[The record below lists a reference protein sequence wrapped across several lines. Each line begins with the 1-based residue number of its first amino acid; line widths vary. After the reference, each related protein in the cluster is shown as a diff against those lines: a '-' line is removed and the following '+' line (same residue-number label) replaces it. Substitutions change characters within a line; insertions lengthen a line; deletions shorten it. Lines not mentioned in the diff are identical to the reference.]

1 MARNTFNVDEEQDEQ
16 FNPKSVTRLLAYLGP
31 YKKEMALSMGLMI
44 AASLAALAG
53 PYLVKIA
60 IDQAIPSG
68 KPAEL
73 YKLAALLLASVAVVF
88 VCQRARIRV
97 MTKTAQEVIVTIR
110 NDIFDKLQK
119 LPFTY
124 FDTRPH
130 GKILIRV
137 VNYVNSLS
145 DLLSNGIIQFA
156 ADLFSI
162 IFIIIFM
169 LIIDVRLTLVCMAG
183 LPVLIATIMLLKRRQ
198 HRLWQRVSHKQANL
212 NAYLSESLNGMKITQ
227 SYARETV
234 NRGIFSNLGTDWKAA
249 WMPAVLAN
257 FTIWPV
263 IDILSTG
270 AIAFVYVAG
279 IILFAKSVT
288 VGTLVAFGGY
298 IWRFWMPIQNMG
310 NFYNALVTTGAYLER
325 IFETIDEPVE
335 VTDSP
340 EAVPLITIRGH
351 VAFQDVTFS
360 YEKGNP
366 VLKNIDFD
374 VKPGTTI
381 ALVGP
386 TGAGKTSIVNLLSR
400 FYNPDSGL
408 VLVDGIDLKT
418 VTIESV
424 RAQIGVMLQ
433 ESFLFSGTLRENIR
447 YGRPEATDAEI
458 EAAADAVRAGDFAR
472 LLPEGFDSQVGERG
486 ASLSAGQRQL
496 VAFARVLLA
505 SPRILILD
513 EATSSVDTETE
524 RLIQEG
530 LARLL
535 KGRTSFIIAHRLSTI
550 RSADLIMYIDG
561 GRIVERGSHEEL
573 LALDGA
579 YARLYRESSQV

>member
-1 MARNTFNVDEEQDEQ
+1 MARNTFNVDEEQDEK
-16 FNPKSVTRLLAYLGP
+16 FNPKSVTRLLSYLGP
-31 YKKEMALSMGLMI
+31 YKKELALSLALMI
-44 AASLAALAG
+44 VASLFSLAG
-53 PYLVKIA
+53 PYLGKLA
-60 IDQAIPSG
+60 IDRAIPSG
-68 KPAEL
+68 NRAEL
-73 YKLAALLLASVAVVF
+73 YRLAGLLLASVAVVF
-88 VCQRARIRV
+88 ACQRARIRV
-97 MTKTAQEVIVTIR
+97 MTRIAQDVIVTVR
-110 NDIFDKLQK
+110 TDIFDKLQK

-137 VNYVNSLS
+137 VNYVNSMS

-162 IFIIIFM
+162 IFIIGFM
-169 LIIDVRLTLVCMAG
+169 LVIDVRLTLVCLAG
-183 LPVLIATIMLLKRRQ
+183 LPFLIATIMLLKRRQ

-234 NRGIFSNLGTDWKAA
+234 NRGIFASLGTDWKAA

-263 IDILSTG
+263 IDFLSTG
-270 AIAFVYVAG
+270 TVSLVYAAG

-325 IFETIDEPVE
+325 IFETMDEPVE
-335 VTDSP
+335 VTDAP
-340 EAVPLITIRGH
+340 GAVPLVTIRGH
-351 VAFQDVTFS
+351 VAFNDVTFS
-360 YEKGNP
+360 YEAGNP

-374 VKPGTTI
+374 VTPGTTV

-400 FYNPDSGL
+400 FYNPDSGS
-408 VLVDGIDLKT
+408 VLVDGVDLRT

-472 LLPEGFDSQVGERG
+472 LLPEGFDTQVGERG
-486 ASLSAGQRQL
+486 GSLSAGQRQL

-550 RSADLIMYIDG
+550 RNADLIMYIDG
-561 GRIVERGSHEEL
+561 GRIIERGNHDEL
-573 LALDGA
+573 LALNGA
-579 YARLYRESSQV
+579 YARLYRESSRA